1 MNLYSEIEKL
11 RKKLNLKCIEAQDK
25 TKLYYREFL
34 ANTPEKILL
43 CIHGLGGHSGDF
55 VELGEK
61 LKENNV
67 SVFALDLRGHGLS
80 QKENENYFSFQN
92 ILSDIN
98 LMINFLKEKYPSLP
112 LYLLGE
118 SMGGIAV
125 LNIALENK
133 DIQGLILVS
142 AGIKPNIKL
151 SVLDI
156 MKILPLIPINL
167 IFKNWKP
174 INLEANWDKSNNN
187 PERIKQMK
195 EDVLLLKRVSL
206 AFLLSIAKYHKR
218 IMSDCI
224 NLQIPI
230 LILHGTGDEIVSYE
244 GAEEFYQK
252 LKSQNKQ
259 IKLFE
264 GASHGL
270 FADEKTPDVIKAIEE
285 WM

>member
-11 RKKLNLKCIEAQDK
+11 RKKLNLKYIEAEDK

-34 ANTPEKILL
+34 ANIPEKILL

-55 VELGEK
+55 IELGEK

-80 QKENENYFSFQN
+80 QKENENYFSFQD

-98 LMINFLKEKYPSLP
+98 LMINFLKGKYPSLP

-118 SMGGIAV
+118 SMGGIAI

-195 EDVLLLKRVSL
+195 EDVLLLRRVSL